1 MKSLSIKPILLL
13 SFILIGSF
21 IACQK
26 DSEIKDGNKSN
37 NIRRFVANGLMG
49 INQSGYY
56 DGSIDYTSNGL
67 KFIDSTNTQQTQT
80 LYNLIG
86 QFFHPTNDELVDAGK
101 LHVGAISL
109 HADSNFGYKYRLPSS
124 MMLDNPIHQPH
135 FGASINFSI
144 GGATHFQASNVSMY
158 VPQNI
163 YIEPVATSCETSTT
177 VVSKNALPFRINW
190 NIDPNNQNGVVILIR
205 YNSFRSQNANPSF
218 SGIPFFNT
226 PILLNDIGQYDITA
240 NDLNNIPVG
249 AFFDVIIGRGNQ
261 EELLSGS
268 KKISIQAI
276 AQSTRTYR
284 LGQ

>member
-1 MKSLSIKPILLL
+1 
-13 SFILIGSF
+13 
-21 IACQK
+21 
-26 DSEIKDGNKSN
+26 
-37 NIRRFVANGLMG
+37 MG

-56 DGSIDYTSNGL
+56 DGSIDYTSDGV
-67 KFIDSTNTQQTQT
+67 KFMDSANTQQLQT
-80 LYNLIG
+80 VHNLLG
-86 QFFHPTNDELVDAGK
+86 KFFHPTNDELVDAGQ
-101 LHVGAISL
+101 LQVGAISL
-109 HADSNFGYKYRLPSS
+109 HADSNFGYTYRLPSS
-124 MMLDNPIHQPH
+124 MMLNHSIHQSH
-135 FGASINFSI
+135 FGANINFSI
-144 GGATHFQASNVSMY
+144 GGSMQFPASNVSMY

-163 YIEPVATSCETSTT
+163 YIEPISSSCATANTI
-177 VVSKNALPFRINW
+177 VSAGTLPFRVNW

-218 SGIPFFNT
+218 SGIPFFNA
-226 PILLNDIGQYDITA
+226 PILVNDIGYYDITQ

-261 EELLSGS
+261 DELLSGS